1 MDNHRIMYYCTG
13 DGPHRCY
20 EDYLKYNFISAGQ
33 IGKGTTH
40 KIFSQEIRNLKE
52 GDYFFAY
59 RKGIGY
65 SAFGQIL
72 KSAVKIDDFIVD
84 SSPGKKLYEI
94 EDLKQKNIKENHDN
108 EGSEYVCKV
117 KWIKL
122 FSDNDSINFNGTK
135 YSSAFTSV
143 TVGEFN
149 TENRKYILQT
159 LIDKFQIRNLLSNN
173 YYISNQELNNMTKA
187 KELAKLLKNT
197 HNLILHGAPGTGKT
211 YLAKNEIA
219 PALAELLGASESE
232 VGFVQFHPS
241 YDYTDFVEGIRPRNS
256 GAGATDGFER
266 KDGVFKEF
274 CEKALQNLVDSK
286 KSVIQLQ
293 QELSTRDKVNNFI
306 DRAMENKISFNTK
319 SDTKFFIERDILD
332 ENKIMISI
340 PSNEIYN
347 KIQLKIS
354 SIIQILTSNTIP
366 ESVVEL
372 KDIFNHKV
380 SRQEDSYYFIIIQ
393 EILKQDSQNQ
403 ISVENKIRQ
412 KPYVFIIDE
421 INRGELS
428 KIFGELFFA
437 IDPGYRGSK
446 ECKNLRTQYAN
457 LQDSQNLFDEV
468 LGEKEEFGHFF
479 IPENVYII
487 GTMNDIDR
495 SVESMDLAMRRRFTF
510 KEITAVDSAEAML
523 SKDNSAISDLDDSTI
538 EELKN
543 RMENL
548 NNAIISDE
556 IGLSSAYQIGAAYF
570 LKYAMYKD
578 EISPFDCL
586 WEYNLE
592 PLLQEYLRG
601 QGDISNKMD
610 KLKAAYSLN

>member
-94 EDLKQKNIKENHDN
+94 EELKQKNIKENHDN

-149 TENRKYILQT
+149 TENRKYILKT
-159 LIDKFQIRNLLSNN
+159 LIDKFQIRNLFSNN
-173 YYISNQELNNMTKA
+173 FYISNQELNNMTKA

-274 CEKALQNLVDSK
+274 CEKALRNIIDSK
-286 KSVIQLQ
+286 KNQKEIEKEKSMD
-293 QELSTRDKVNNFI
+293 DKI
-306 DRAMENKISFNTK
+306 DFFLDKSIDNGTAFETVTGNKFYITDSNEK
-319 SDTKFFIERDILD
+319 NIY
-332 ENKIMISI
+332 ISI
-340 PSNEIYN
+340 PANE
-347 KIQLKIS
+347 KTK
-354 SIIQILTSNTIP
+354 
-366 ESVVEL
+366 EL
-372 KDIFNHKV
+372 VLQRRELLSLLNAEKNIENGNDIREYFGRKW
-380 SRQEDSYYFIIIQ
+380 RTQQDSYSIVLYKKIFGNETISKKTQ
-393 EILKQDSQNQ
+393 E
-403 ISVENKIRQ
+403 VEKIEQ

-446 ECKNLRTQYAN
+446 ECKDLRTQYAN

-538 EELKN
+538 EELEN

>member
-159 LIDKFQIRNLLSNN
+159 LIDKFQIRNLFSNN
-173 YYISNQELNNMTKA
+173 FYISNQELNNMTKA

-274 CEKALQNLVDSK
+274 CEKALRNIIDSK
-286 KSVIQLQ
+286 KNQKEIEKEKSMD
-293 QELSTRDKVNNFI
+293 DKI
-306 DRAMENKISFNTK
+306 DFFLDKSIDNGTAFETVTGNKFYITDSNEK
-319 SDTKFFIERDILD
+319 NIY
-332 ENKIMISI
+332 ISI
-340 PSNEIYN
+340 PANE
-347 KIQLKIS
+347 KTK
-354 SIIQILTSNTIP
+354 
-366 ESVVEL
+366 EL
-372 KDIFNHKV
+372 VLQRRELLSLLNAEKNIENGNDIREYFGRKW
-380 SRQEDSYYFIIIQ
+380 RTQQDSYSIVLYKKIFENETISKKTQ
-393 EILKQDSQNQ
+393 E
-403 ISVENKIRQ
+403 VEKIEQ

-446 ECKNLRTQYAN
+446 ECKDLRTQYAN

>member
-159 LIDKFQIRNLLSNN
+159 LIDKFQIRNLFSNN
-173 YYISNQELNNMTKA
+173 FYISNQELNNMTKT

-256 GAGATDGFER
+256 GTGSTDGFER

-274 CEKALQNLVDSK
+274 CEKALRNIIDSK
-286 KSVIQLQ
+286 KNQKEIEKEKSMD
-293 QELSTRDKVNNFI
+293 DKI
-306 DRAMENKISFNTK
+306 DFFLDKSIDNGTAFETVTGNKFYITDSNEK
-319 SDTKFFIERDILD
+319 NIY
-332 ENKIMISI
+332 ISI
-340 PSNEIYN
+340 PANE
-347 KIQLKIS
+347 KTK
-354 SIIQILTSNTIP
+354 
-366 ESVVEL
+366 EL
-372 KDIFNHKV
+372 VLQRRELLSLLNAEKNIENGNDIREYFGRKW
-380 SRQEDSYYFIIIQ
+380 RTQQDSYSIVLYKKIFENETISKKTQ
-393 EILKQDSQNQ
+393 E
-403 ISVENKIRQ
+403 VEKIEQ

-446 ECKNLRTQYAN
+446 ECKDLRTQYAN

-556 IGLSSAYQIGAAYF
+556 IGLSSAYQIGAAYL

>member
-1 MDNHRIMYYCTG
+1 MEFIND
-13 DGPHRCY
+13 
-20 EDYLKYNFISAGQ
+20 EEEKYTSKFN
-33 IGKGTTH
+33 K
-40 KIFSQEIRNLKE
+40 ELKE
-52 GDYFFAY
+52 AY
-59 RKGIGY
+59 LTAIPESIRK
-65 SAFGQIL
+65 L
-72 KSAVKIDDFIVD
+72 
-84 SSPGKKLYEI
+84 LI
-94 EDLKQKNIKENHDN
+94 EDLHCIPLELNHTSNSNNPLRIKWECEQFKVLFFHQFINEPIELHVLPTPTKNSQNKNWYTIENLKKTIENKLKNYININSLFDRIAYSEKTDGSNCCLKIQQLTWKEAEYVIPVVVQWSKENQKNYKNNPQVE
-108 EGSEYVCKV
+108 
-117 KWIKL
+117 
-122 FSDNDSINFNGTK
+122 
-135 YSSAFTSV
+135 
-143 TVGEFN
+143 
-149 TENRKYILQT
+149 T
-159 LIDKFQIRNLLSNN
+159 LI
-173 YYISNQELNNMTKA
+173 EETEMTKA
-187 KELAKLLKNT
+187 EELAKLLKNT

-266 KDGVFKEF
+266 KDGLFKEF

-286 KSVIQLQ
+286 KSVDDLKKNLSFIDSFNLLCEKIQNGEQKTIKQRDGLEMDVVGVNNSITVIYLKTKNSDKEYTFSYNRLLKLSEVYKNQNDLKAVSNIDKEFRNVIGGCHSSGYWGVLNTIYNLQ
-293 QELSTRDKVNNFI
+293 KSLSTTVDVKN
-306 DRAMENKISFNTK
+306 
-319 SDTKFFIERDILD
+319 IE
-332 ENKIMISI
+332 
-340 PSNEIYN
+340 
-347 KIQLKIS
+347 
-354 SIIQILTSNTIP
+354 
-366 ESVVEL
+366 
-372 KDIFNHKV
+372 
-380 SRQEDSYYFIIIQ
+380 
-393 EILKQDSQNQ
+393 
-403 ISVENKIRQ
+403 Q
-412 KPYVFIIDE
+412 KPFIFIIDE

-446 ECKNLRTQYAN
+446 ECKDLRTQYAN

-510 KEITAVDSAEAML
+510 KEITAADSAEAML
-523 SKDNSAISDLDDSTI
+523 SKDNSVISNLDDSTI
-538 EELKN
+538 RELKK

-548 NNAIISDE
+548 NKAIISED

-570 LKYAMYKD
+570 LKYEMYRD
-578 EISPFDCL
+578 DISPFDCL

-601 QGDISNKMD
+601 QGDISNKLD